1 MLWDFCFRA
10 GSGQGAAIGGLTTAA
25 GLCSRRHVAEDSD
38 LFLEEAAVLIK
49 ELEARR
55 EMIWN
60 QEQLVAYEVAKVVIP
75 KPKVTVWMI
84 MLPLLF
90 LFFLH
95 DLKKFKTGITDF
107 AQGFLKNKKTALDL
121 TFNATREGIPVEAKL
136 AQFAA
141 EAWPAPAD
149 QNELHEKQRR
159 EIACLMNHYQR
170 LLTGSGKSYA
180 ALIKNVYPS
189 APKYQIFLDTLF
201 ELESGVLKAVLQSTP
216 TDGNAHEIAKLM
228 QTATRQMR
236 QRERDRIFPV

>member
-1 MLWDFCFRA
+1 
-10 GSGQGAAIGGLTTAA
+10 
-25 GLCSRRHVAEDSD
+25 V
-38 LFLEEAAVLIK
+38 AVLIK

-55 EMIWN
+55 AMIWY

-75 KPKVTVWMI
+75 RPKVTVWMI

-95 DLKKFKTGITDF
+95 DLKKFKAGITDF

-141 EAWPAPAD
+141 ESWPAPAD
-149 QNELHEKQRR
+149 QNELHGKQRR

-189 APKYQIFLDTLF
+189 APKYQVFLDTLL
-201 ELESGVLKAVLQSTP
+201 ELERGVLKAVLQSTP
-216 TDGNAHEIAKLM
+216 TDGDAHEIAKLM
-228 QTATRQMR
+228 QTATRQVR